1 MIIPTS
7 ANTMATKTG
16 GWKDNYVIYIY
27 ICSTIYIYIYICC
40 TNLVWWKGILLS

>member
-16 GWKDNYVIYIY
+16 GWKDNCV
-27 ICSTIYIYIYICC
+27 IYIYIYIYMYVYVYRRVSR
-40 TNLVWWKGILLS
+40 LYM